1 VRLWLRNG
9 TMPKTAP
16 HAIWPKK
23 QEGKSI
29 ANCTH
34 ATQQTV
40 RSFQMLAVY
49 SSSKMPTFCK
59 ARNLPKNYVYRVV

>member
-1 VRLWLRNG
+1 MTAAPTLPPAATIPIVSPVRRWLRNG

-23 QEGKSI
+23 QEGKSM

-34 ATQQTV
+34 ATQQKQTV
-40 RSFQMLAVY
+40 SQL
-49 SSSKMPTFCK
+49 
-59 ARNLPKNYVYRVV
+59 